1 MIYGLTLS
9 FCSSGLRRCD
19 KCAKKPPESLV
30 IPSLESL
37 RYIKTLFGK
46 VPILLVGILCIV
58 DYDFIVFMFLYYTR
72 WHTDSW
78 QIVNFCNN

>member
-46 VPILLVGILCIV
+46 STTI
-58 DYDFIVFMFLYYTR
+58 TR
-72 WHTDSW
+72 WYSLHLLMT
-78 QIVNFCNN
+78 IT